1 MSDNISTD
9 LTDGVLTLK
18 FNRPEKKNAITA
30 DMYQALADEV
40 VASNSNREVRVILL
54 TGEADSFTAGND
66 LNDFAENPPLDPNA
80 PVFQFM
86 AAISQAD
93 KPVVA
98 AVNGLAIGI
107 GTTVLMH
114 CDLVYAVPEARF
126 QVPFVNLALV
136 PELASSLLLPQQV
149 GFRKASEMFLLGEM
163 YGAEAALEMG
173 MINAIVEADQLQD
186 FAMEKCKVL
195 AAKPPTALR
204 TTKKLLKSAGVQDRI
219 REEAKLFGDALT
231 SEELQEAVKAF
242 FAKRPP
248 DYSKFG

>member
-1 MSDNISTD
+1 MSDHISTD

-18 FNRPEKKNAITA
+18 FNRPDKKNAITA
-30 DMYQALADEV
+30 EMYQALAEEV
-40 VASNSNREVRVILL
+40 GASNSNKDVRVILL

-173 MINAIVEADQLQD
+173 MINAIIEADQLHS
-186 FAMEKCKVL
+186 FALEKCKVL
-195 AAKPPTALR
+195 AAKPPSALR
-204 TTKKLLKSAGVQDRI
+204 TTKKLLRSAGVQDRI